1 MIRQFFKGDEI
12 ALFRVFFSAV
22 HEVASRDYTT
32 EQVNAWAPADTDPQL
47 WAARMRDLHPFVVE
61 IDKQIVGYAD
71 LQPDGYIDHFYVSGA
86 CPRQGI
92 GTLLMNRIHEEAR
105 LLGLKELT
113 SDVSKTAEPL
123 CARDFR
129 SLSGKVRSCAASC
142 CKMLSCVK
150 ISTFKPLT
158 LTERS
163 PFFAT

>member
-1 MIRQFFKGDEI
+1 MMIRQFIKGDEI

-47 WAARMRDLHPFVVE
+47 WAARMRDMHPFVVE

-113 SDVSKTAEPL
+113 SDVSKTAEPFFM
-123 CARDFR
+123 RQGFQ
-129 SLSGKVRSCAASC
+129 V
-142 CKMLSCVK
+142 V
-150 ISTFKPLT
+150 
-158 LTERS
+158 ERKS
-163 PFFAT
+163 PVLRGIVLQNAFMRKNLDV